1 MSYEFSIFS
10 SKKNILKST
19 NYSNVIWAFSP
30 RYFYNQGFY
39 FVLLM
44 NKYTYSP
51 ISLWNIKKKIT
62 YEIAFQ
68 IYFSQKEIFDWPND

>member
-1 MSYEFSIFS
+1 
-10 SKKNILKST
+10 
-19 NYSNVIWAFSP
+19 
-30 RYFYNQGFY
+30 
-39 FVLLM
+39 M

-68 IYFSQKEIFDWPND
+68 IYLSQKEIFD